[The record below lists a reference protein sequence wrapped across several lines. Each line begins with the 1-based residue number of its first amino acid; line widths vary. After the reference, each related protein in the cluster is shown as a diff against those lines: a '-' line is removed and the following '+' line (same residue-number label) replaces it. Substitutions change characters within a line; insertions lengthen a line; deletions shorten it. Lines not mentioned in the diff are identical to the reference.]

1 MCYNIYRLRIRLSLY
16 SFRRY
21 GDGTN
26 IYRLSNSLSFRL
38 KMCANI
44 YTRSNSSLPA
54 TLIFPKEREKNYN
67 ESRGKR
73 KSFRRARW
81 HVFHRVDQDPVSRQL
96 S

>member
-38 KMCANI
+38 KMWYN
-44 YTRSNSSLPA
+44 
-54 TLIFPKEREKNYN
+54 TL
-67 ESRGKR
+67 
-73 KSFRRARW
+73 
-81 HVFHRVDQDPVSRQL
+81 QL
-96 S
+96 SFFQTKNV